1 MTCEEFSPLLSPFVD
16 GELNVEQGCEVMRHV
31 EDCGGCHQRVQEL
44 RSMGMLLRALPAPP
58 PPPDLALRLRV
69 AASHYS
75 VRATRVEIWKMRVAT
90 MLQAIA
96 VPAVAGTM
104 GALLVFAFLFGS
116 ITVPVSA
123 ARTSPDVPLGIATPP
138 RLLQAA
144 GFDVDGPLLVEANV
158 DASGRVYGYRVL
170 SGHPDA
176 QVLSRLNNQLLFS
189 VFEPATTMFGQRTAG
204 SIVVSYGTVR
214 VRG

>member
-16 GELNVEQGCEVMRHV
+16 GELNIEQGCEAMRHV
-31 EDCGGCHQRVQEL
+31 EECGLCTRRVQEL
-44 RSMGMLLRALPAPP
+44 RSMGKLMRALPVPLPP
-58 PPPDLALRLRV
+58 ADLALRLRV

-75 VRATRVEIWKMRVAT
+75 VRATRMEIWKMRIAT
-90 MLQAIA
+90 LLQAIA

-116 ITVPVSA
+116 VTVPVSTA
-123 ARTSPDVPLGIATPP
+123 QDGPDVPLGIATPP

-144 GFDVDGPLLVEANV
+144 GFDVDAPLLVEANV
-158 DASGRVYGYRVL
+158 DAYGRVYGYRVL

-176 QVLSRLNNQLLFS
+176 QALSRLNNQLLFS
-189 VFEPATTMFGQRTAG
+189 VFEPATTMFGQRTSG
-204 SIVVSYGTVR
+204 SVLVSYGMVR

>member
-1 MTCEEFSPLLSPFVD
+1 MTCEEFIPLLSPFVD

-31 EDCGGCHQRVQEL
+31 EDCGLCHQRVQAM
-44 RSMGMLLRALPAPP
+44 RSMGQLLRAIPAPP

-75 VRATRVEIWKMRVAT
+75 VRATRLEIWKMRVAAL
-90 MLQAIA
+90 LQAVA

-104 GALLVFAFLFGS
+104 GAVLVFAFLFGS
-116 ITVPVSA
+116 ITVPVSSS
-123 ARTSPDVPLGIATPP
+123 RNSPDVPLGVATPP

-144 GFDVDGPLLVEANV
+144 GFDVDAPLLVEANV
-158 DASGRVYGYRVL
+158 DAYGRVYGYRVL

-204 SIVVSYGTVR
+204 SLLVSYGMVH

>member
-31 EDCGGCHQRVQEL
+31 EDCALCQQRVQEL
-44 RSMGMLLRALPAPP
+44 RSMGQLVRALPVPA

-75 VRATRVEIWKMRVAT
+75 VRATRLEIWKMRVAT
-90 MLQAIA
+90 LLQAVA

-104 GALLVFAFLFGS
+104 GALLVFAILFGS
-116 ITVPVSA
+116 VMVPVSSA
-123 ARTSPDVPLGIATPP
+123 HNSPDVPLGVATPP

-144 GFDVDGPLLVEANV
+144 GFDVDAPLLVEANV

-176 QVLSRLNNQLLFS
+176 QALSRLNNQLLFS
-189 VFEPATTMFGQRTAG
+189 IFEPATTMFGQRTSG
-204 SIVVSYGTVR
+204 SVLVSYGMVR

>member
-1 MTCEEFSPLLSPFVD
+1 MTCEEVNPLLSLFVD
-16 GELNVEQGCEVMRHV
+16 GELQIEQGCEVMRHM
-31 EDCGGCHQRVQEL
+31 DGCDLCSRQVQDI
-44 RSMGMLLRALPAPP
+44 RAMGQLMRALPVPE

-69 AASHYS
+69 SASRYS
-75 VRATRVEIWKMRVAT
+75 VRATRLEIWKMRVAT
-90 MLQAIA
+90 VLQAMA

-116 ITVPVSA
+116 IMVPATVASQH
-123 ARTSPDVPLGIATPP
+123 PDVPLGVATPP

-144 GFDVDGPLLVEANV
+144 GFDVDAPLLVEANV

-189 VFEPATTMFGQRTAG
+189 VFEPATTMFGQRTVG
-204 SIVVSYGTVR
+204 NVLVSYGMVR

>member
-1 MTCEEFSPLLSPFVD
+1 MTCEEFSPLLSPFID

-31 EDCGGCHQRVQEL
+31 EECGLCTRRVQEL
-44 RSMGMLLRALPAPP
+44 RSMGGLMRALPVPP
-58 PPPDLALRLRV
+58 PPKDLALRLRV

-75 VRATRVEIWKMRVAT
+75 VRATRMEIWKMRVAAL
-90 MLQAIA
+90 LQAIA

-116 ITVPVSA
+116 ITVPVSTA
-123 ARTSPDVPLGIATPP
+123 HSGPDVPLGIATPP

-144 GFDVDGPLLVEANV
+144 GFDVDAPLLVEANV

-189 VFEPATTMFGQRTAG
+189 VFEPATTMFGQRTSG
-204 SIVVSYGTVR
+204 SVLVSYGLVR